1 MRSGLLQGGVD
12 ACNGD
17 SGKFVNRLLLEHLH
31 YSVNTHVFAFQTGG
45 PLACEHNNKFFL
57 QGIVSW
63 GSGCASKNKPGVYTR
78 VSSYIDWIEETM
90 SQLDA
95 Y

>member
-1 MRSGLLQGGVD
+1 MHVMETAVSVI
-12 ACNGD
+12 NHN
-17 SGKFVNRLLLEHLH
+17 K
-31 YSVNTHVFAFQTGG
+31 YSESTIELTLSNFHRAGG

-63 GSGCASKNKPGVYTR
+63 GSGCAKKNKPGVYTR
-78 VSSYIDWIEETM
+78 VSAYVDWIEGTM

>member
-1 MRSGLLQGGVD
+1 MRAMEIAVSLSILYHKLWHQSK
-12 ACNGD
+12 C
-17 SGKFVNRLLLEHLH
+17 
-31 YSVNTHVFAFQTGG
+31 FAFQTGG

-78 VSSYIDWIEETM
+78 VSSYVDWIEETM
-90 SQLDA
+90 RQLDA